1 MRILHL
7 LFGLFVTTSFVY
19 SQNSKLNFNIDSLGV
34 EIVDTAL
41 RTTSDYKI
49 FIYSNVDYPSNRK
62 VLVIGITDKDS
73 NTTSK
78 RYDMETKAHLE
89 TRTVKQ
95 INGKAYHN
103 GPFYVNSLDG
113 NFTSYGTYKM
123 NYLEG
128 LVISKDSTGQ
138 IISKSFCNSKKKEC
152 KEEEYYSNGN
162 IKKKYQTVA
171 SVKYFGKYLEYYN
184 SGLIKIK
191 GKYIA
196 YKITPKNR
204 KEYFKKIQN
213 YEEVGVSENEGYV
226 SVKSGIWE
234 YYNEDGSLQKKEEY
248 NKFGKLL
255 K

>member
-1 MRILHL
+1 MRNIFFITTFL
-7 LFGLFVTTSFVY
+7 LLNKAF
-19 SQNSKLNFNIDSLGV
+19 SQSPTLNFNIDSLNI
-34 EIVDTAL
+34 EIVDTL
-41 RTTSDYKI
+41 IRTTSDYKFFI
-49 FIYSNVDYPSNRK
+49 FSNVDYPSNRK
-62 VLVIGITDKDS
+62 VLVIGITDNDS

-78 RYDMETKAHLE
+78 RYDWETKAHLE

-95 INGKAYHN
+95 INGKVYHN

-162 IKKKYQTVA
+162 IKRKYQTIA
-171 SVKYFGKYLEYYN
+171 SVKYFGEYIEYN
-184 SGLIKIK
+184 ISGSVKIK
-191 GKYIA
+191 GKYTS

-204 KEYFKKIQN
+204 NDYFKKIQN
-213 YEEVGVSENEGYV
+213 YEEIGISENDGYV
-226 SVKSGIWE
+226 SVKTGIWE
-234 YYNEDGSLQKKEEY
+234 YYNEDGSLIKKEKY
-248 NKFGKLL
+248 DNYGKLL
-255 K
+255 E